1 MPVNPTPY
9 IANQIRNNA
18 TRETLKSGRED
29 GQWWDLSNRPASDR
43 LKQGTIGAQMG
54 ASASR
59 GRAGTPID
67 NTQIPDYAE
76 EDGTFFEDYDP
87 RVFEKE
93 QFEGAE
99 KFEPTGQASPFEF
112 TEAQKAAIQHGTG
125 RGLVIAGPGSGKTA
139 VTRERIFNLVQNQG
153 VDPQRILSLTFNRAA
168 ADELFA
174 RAKDIGDVQVRT
186 IHSFAKQIVEDNL
199 EALGYKYKP
208 KLVDEEDHFE
218 PFVRRLLAEESG
230 SKFVNERQVRE
241 IVSAVDV
248 AKATV
253 TEGLFDPSQL
263 EGEIGRFATAYETFK
278 TTRRK
283 VEYQDLLIQAANLFE
298 KHPEIRSRYQG
309 MFDHV
314 QIDEFQDVSQ
324 SDWRLLK
331 QLGENLMAFG
341 DDDQTIYSF
350 RSGAGS
356 VMQEFAETATQY
368 PVTENFR
375 STPEIV
381 KLGRG
386 LIEGTR
392 ATRLPKDLK
401 STRESGVKPRYTE
414 TTPDTL
420 IDALREE
427 LIPGK
432 ENVILVRTRAE
443 RGLLWNQLPDD
454 LREHVS
460 KVRTMHS
467 VKGLEFERVIVLL
480 NTLERGGGIYR
491 SFPSVQD
498 FNDLD
503 ALEEERRLLYVAI
516 TRAKDDAVLLG
527 REQAFLPELGLKPPE
542 PDVPDV
548 EEPAQQL
555 VEESKGIRKK
565 FSEAF
570 HRFRAH
576 YQRVRAYQDM
586 VAMERDLPGVEVIEN
601 LTDAQVH
608 REKIEELGKQLGLE
622 PTRRDQRAR
631 GLRFRDRLLTLPA
644 RPGLVAGAGY
654 AGVAPT
660 SHLGLIGGLDPV
672 TQTLFNISPLGLV
685 KGLRHLDESL
695 YPHARRPYQHF
706 DTYRPL
712 HRELPDSVR
721 ARLPEGVD
729 PADFRVVDVNLDD
742 YRTTLYEFPHAT
754 EGWEGAYAQRPLFHE
769 RGYQMERITKA
780 QADELAREGLYG
792 EQHTYV
798 DTSQS
803 SRNVRVTPYDPFG
816 GDPYFRPERPRE
828 VSELS
833 RAAIQHL
840 EQVRDYLE
848 TSRTSARRP
857 KGLSPRMLDF
867 RQAWGWQH
875 KRLIRPIDRFLKE
888 NRGRDTVDFRG
899 LSSVLNKLNRA
910 HSRVS
915 LGSPFGS
922 HDLGGRNVQLHN
934 EVLDLLEDV
943 WNPDSPYYNPAH
955 WTVARGRLHDLP
967 DGLGQASGDPDN
979 VQRGVTS
986 VPRFGPLRP
995 QFGRFGGGFTGRGR
1009 AARGL
1014 ADSSAFIQL
1023 TNEAGKVQDIASGVF
1038 LGDGYVA
1045 TVLHSLTKSL
1055 DAGLDLSGGTVKS
1068 LGGAGTF
1075 EIEGLRAWDPET
1087 ELAILKVAG
1096 DTRGLGVEFGQL
1108 GRAGQRL
1115 RTMGIANR
1123 QGELQG
1129 LGAGGGFLVDEPYS
1143 SRVTLTGA
1151 GDDVL
1156 TLQGRDLRPG
1166 QSGSPIFDA
1175 LGRLVGIFAGGQQAV
1190 EGGTGFGTSAERL
1203 QPLLAAARALDE
1215 LGAPVHSLDNLA
1227 ELGLPTTEEIEMGYY
1242 ERGRPFGL
1250 GNIPLES
1257 TLGMQ
1262 LDLSGSKVQL
1272 KPAGS
1277 RLLVGEDELFRLFNN
1292 ERTRRLAP
1300 VPEPIPTVSTPVP
1313 PSDTPITE
1321 RVWLGR
1327 SGGDLGFLTR
1337 GGTERLAFPLGD
1349 LTRQRR
1355 QEIEKGI
1362 RNRRSRIARARRR
1375 AETQPIE
1382 QPVRESRSRRRRR
1395 SRRRTTAI
1403 PIRQEAV
1410 TPGIPIPEETLSEDL
1425 VRRMP
1430 GREPG
1435 IIVGGEPQGLVPELL
1450 SEDVL
1455 PAEKGY
1461 YVKDGVVYE
1470 LPEPEGVLNR
1480 PSVQPGITSPG
1491 VQRDLAVIS
1500 AQLESP
1506 TDAGLV
1512 NRGTQAGI
1520 TPEGAP
1526 QPVFTKEG
1534 ILVSPEHLKLFSG
1547 RGEAQPS
1554 QPLPSGSTASLPIL
1568 PPQRVQSSLDQ
1579 QLRLDLRGGRDLRSR
1594 TAMDRFFGFME
1605 LLDTQGEGTALGYR
1619 LQTNIDGSQR
1629 LVRDFDIAPRW
1640 FGAETPTPIPDTA
1653 TQLLFELTQSG
1664 ELTTGVERPTYTRA
1678 YELGAD
1684 VRNLIETGNFR
1695 QRTFGRAVAGGLSA
1709 ADKVGSRLSGAGRFA
1724 SRVWRSPV
1732 GRIGRAGFKKALIPL
1747 ELLDLK
1753 EKRDYWLGDTFRRI
1767 HETQLEVGK
1776 HAAET
1781 RQGFREQ
1788 FADKPELLALIES
1801 GEIPDWVSPEDR
1813 PYIEDAQS
1821 AYMASAENI
1830 AQAHAGLMKRRD
1842 DLLAER
1848 AYWRET
1854 QVQGGPLRGLGFWDR
1869 SPLEREAMPFWEG
1882 GKGFWGN
1889 LGQAAL
1895 FPLSILD
1902 VAEKG
1907 PVSRGIRALTDAD
1920 SVSGIQNIEKQI
1932 AEVEQ
1937 TLALPGLADIGMTE
1951 AQRERRI
1958 QVLQDSIAQGEAA
1971 REAILQRT
1979 SRVPMPLAAGL
1990 GHASYAGMDRMAESR
2005 VKETQLTE
2013 QIAAQRAIYEGLKTQ
2028 YEDPEH
2034 QRLSQEYRDIV
2045 KVEDRDWDRYYEIVD
2060 ELDLGLRF
2068 RMDRA
2073 GESLRGLQDKY
2084 ANLPTV
2090 QLRKIDSEVR
2100 ADHQELHNIRLQRTL
2115 EQRLQGEAPGVQT
2128 TPLGTTGAATTP
2140 ITAGQP
2146 QTELVDGVMDQ
2157 VLGANVERFE
2167 DVWLPISP
2175 IDTSMGAFRT
2185 LEAQDKWLAER
2196 QLDRVPDTVSGTAPS
2211 ISRGTGKLPFRV
2223 IARTLGAGDI
2233 DRLRKGEGKG
2243 HDYIVIKSLEDIYD
2257 GDTLKGMLYA
2267 EGLGIRGEEGRVR
2280 FQSIDTAEIQPE
2292 KAAKYRYHE
2301 EYRKPSMIELEKK
2314 LAEQARDILRE
2325 KIKADPLNVGRTE
2338 DFIVRLSELSGKKDI
2353 YERYLGD
2360 VEFTDYDYYE
2370 DMLSQGLAR
2379 VWGSR
2384 AKFGDPTTT
2393 IYDKRYTESQ
2403 KDRAKTAF
2411 RAAERDMLS
2420 AEREQLKARILAPVG
2435 EFKQRFAGMADS
2447 YSIEGLVGTEG
2458 DSGFVA
2464 EIQASIQNSQ
2474 LSLERYQ
2481 MEIAAIGKS
2490 LRDARQRMLESG
2502 EEEPSVEEAHT
2513 IRRLEAQLKAAEDGA
2528 KATEQAI
2535 KGYQQVLTQSL
2546 KLKEGLFKELHKAEV
2561 EMIKASEAEA
2571 VRHAQEIQI
2580 ELANSLKKQSE
2591 ARKML
2596 TERLAGDPDYVKS
2609 VEAAN
2614 IAQLQET
2621 GAGAKT
2627 EYEKYS
2633 EQYDTQRGVVD
2644 TAFERMTAAGEK
2656 FQADKSVESLTDYE
2670 AAKVEYDQATTKLAH
2685 LRQLKGIW
2693 EQQYTAAET
2702 GAKASQAA
2710 IDASAAYVHKQQLK
2724 ERVEGA
2730 GEDSEYVRNFIAAM
2744 GVSQEGILDQGLTG
2758 APMQDAYQRL
2768 ENFEQWFD
2776 TFEDRFD
2783 FVQNRLEQNI
2793 TDETARVSELELGL
2807 EPQYAER
2814 ERLEAAIKGTTDA
2827 DEREALLKE
2836 LGVVEDGI
2844 ARDEASLKV
2853 SEGILETYL
2862 KDAERFDKLLEQV
2875 EQQLDTLKERVDKKE
2890 EDILTRSEAN
2900 EQKYFD
2906 KFTGR
2911 QQSLIDKGKYDPG
2924 YDMFVRSI
2932 PKDERTAEQQAY
2944 IDREDRGYE
2953 TELAEYV
2960 GKEADKDRKAK
2971 EREDERRKRY
2981 SERQQLRMHER
2992 MLSRVFTPMVELP
3005 GNYYTAWRK
3014 QGDIEERGD
3023 EQISDINERLAQDI
3037 QDVRDNNMLS
3047 IRQQTQQIEELE
3059 ERAAKRRVEIEE
3071 DVAEKKKEIWDGVL
3085 ESFGD
3090 TLAEMAIKEAEMA
3103 ASSWLIGQGLGLLG
3117 WEKDGYGGHTRKG
3130 DDSSGGGVGDWL
3142 SVAKDLLS
3150 GDDNEQ
3156 GNSDQ
3161 GGQSSGTDIGDWLST
3176 GLGLGSAAKQA
3187 GKAKDWVSGLWK
3199 GGEAATTAATTA
3211 ESTTSPL
3218 QWLLDAFEGS
3228 EAAASATGGG
3238 TTAATTGGGT
3248 AATTTTPTFGPA
3260 KSALTAG
3267 EGGTT
3272 TFADSFLGK
3281 SLSGAGAA
3289 ITGSYIFGE
3298 LARDRGSLE
3307 EQSGKNTN
3315 PFLNVVSDASGQ
3327 AWEGVK
3333 GIPGFVAELG
3343 EGAWDFVGD
3352 IGGFIADI
3360 PGTLNRT
3367 SGTGNWFTQTAKDIG
3382 GFFSDTFGKDSW
3394 QGVGDAWNSL
3404 TSVFGFDNTWNDEMA
3419 YRAGMRQAE
3428 HLDLSSPI
3436 VQMGHQSAMDL
3447 LELHTTGVEDKAKEI
3462 MRDKGRMNDDISYRA
3477 AARELQQQQLSDAA
3491 DQRESAPAM
3500 NLLTQQHS
3508 DFDEEVQNMIQHA
3521 TARAASGGSEYA
3533 EIVVNVIVEENGRQ
3547 RQKQQERQVVKL
3559 VKQGVIERVGVCKRF

>member
-1 MPVNPTPY
+1 M
-9 IANQIRNNA
+9 
-18 TRETLKSGRED
+18 
-29 GQWWDLSNRPASDR
+29 
-43 LKQGTIGAQMG
+43 
-54 ASASR
+54 
-59 GRAGTPID
+59 
-67 NTQIPDYAE
+67 
-76 EDGTFFEDYDP
+76 
-87 RVFEKE
+87 
-93 QFEGAE
+93 
-99 KFEPTGQASPFEF
+99 
-112 TEAQKAAIQHGTG
+112 
-125 RGLVIAGPGSGKTA
+125 
-139 VTRERIFNLVQNQG
+139 
-153 VDPQRILSLTFNRAA
+153 
-168 ADELFA
+168 
-174 RAKDIGDVQVRT
+174 
-186 IHSFAKQIVEDNL
+186 
-199 EALGYKYKP
+199 
-208 KLVDEEDHFE
+208 
-218 PFVRRLLAEESG
+218 
-230 SKFVNERQVRE
+230 
-241 IVSAVDV
+241 
-248 AKATV
+248 
-253 TEGLFDPSQL
+253 
-263 EGEIGRFATAYETFK
+263 
-278 TTRRK
+278 
-283 VEYQDLLIQAANLFE
+283 LIQAADLLE
-298 KHPEIRSRYQG
+298 REPEARSRYQG
-309 MFDHV
+309 MFDYV
-314 QIDEFQDVSQ
+314 QIDEFQDVSR

-331 QLGENLMAFG
+331 QLGKNLMAFG

-381 KLGRG
+381 NLGRA

-401 STRESGVKPRYTE
+401 STRESGVMPRYTE
-414 TTPDTL
+414 TTPETL
-420 IDALREE
+420 IDELRKE

-454 LREHVS
+454 LRQHVS
-460 KVRTMHS
+460 RVRTMHS
-467 VKGLEFERVIVLL
+467 VKGLEFERVLVLL

-498 FNDLD
+498 YNDLD

-516 TRAKDDAVLLG
+516 TRAKDEAVILG
-527 REQAFLPELGLKPPE
+527 REQAFLPELGLKPPQ

-548 EEPAQQL
+548 EEPAQEL
-555 VEESKGIRKK
+555 VEESRGIRKK
-565 FSEAF
+565 FSDAF

-608 REKIEELGKQLGLE
+608 REKIEELGRQLGLE
-622 PTRRDQRAR
+622 PTRRNERAR
-631 GLRFRDRLLTLPA
+631 GLRFRDKLLTLPA

-660 SHLGLIGGLDPV
+660 SALGLIGGLDPV

-685 KGLRHLDESL
+685 KGLRHIDERL
-695 YPHARRPYQHF
+695 YPHARRPYQQF

-712 HRELPDSVR
+712 HRELPDAVR
-721 ARLPEGVD
+721 GRLPEGVD
-729 PADFRVVDVNLDD
+729 PGDFRVVDVNLGD
-742 YRTTLYEFPHAT
+742 YQTTLYEFPHAA
-754 EGWEGAYAQRPLFHE
+754 EGWEGDYAQRPLYHE

-780 QADELAREGLYG
+780 EADALAQQGLYG

-798 DTSQS
+798 DTSES

-828 VSELS
+828 VGELS

-848 TSRTSARRP
+848 ASRTSARRP
-857 KGLSPRMLDF
+857 RGFRPSMLDF
-867 RQAWGWQH
+867 RQGWDWQH
-875 KRLIRPIDRFLKE
+875 KRLIRPVDRFLKE
-888 NRGRDTVDFRG
+888 NRGRDTVDFRD
-899 LSSVLNKLNRA
+899 LSKLLNRLNRA

-934 EVLDLLEDV
+934 EVMDLLEDV
-943 WNPDSPYYNPAH
+943 WNPESPYYNPSH

-979 VQRGVTS
+979 VQRGVS
-986 VPRFGPLRP
+986 SLPRFGQIRP

-1014 ADSSAFIQL
+1014 RDSSAFISL
-1023 TNEAGKVQDIASGVF
+1023 TNQAGEVQDIASGVF

-1055 DAGLDLSGGTVKS
+1055 DAGIDLSGGTVKS

-1129 LGAGGGFLVDEPYS
+1129 LGAGSGFLVDEPYS

-1175 LGRLVGIFAGGQQAV
+1175 LGRLVGIFGGGQQAV

-1203 QPLLAAARALDE
+1203 QPLLASARALDE
-1215 LGAPVHSLDNLA
+1215 LGAPVHSLDSLA
-1227 ELGLPTTEEIEMGYY
+1227 ELGLPTTEEIEAGYY

-1250 GNIPLES
+1250 GNIPLADI
-1257 TLGMQ
+1257 LGMQ
-1262 LDLSGSKVQL
+1262 LDLSGSKVQF

-1277 RLLVGEDELFRLFNN
+1277 RLLVGEDELFRLFSN
-1292 ERTRRLAP
+1292 ERRRRLAT
-1300 VPEPIPTVSTPVP
+1300 VTEPTARPTPTA
-1313 PSDTPITE
+1313 DTPISE

-1327 SGGDLGFLTR
+1327 SGGDLGFIGR

-1355 QEIEKGI
+1355 QEIEKSI

-1375 AETQPIE
+1375 AETPPPQ
-1382 QPVRESRSRRRRR
+1382 QPVRESRRRRRR
-1395 SRRRTTAI
+1395 RRRRRTTAI
-1403 PIRQEAV
+1403 PIRAEEAI
-1410 TPGIPIPEETLSEDL
+1410 PGIPIPEETLSEDA

-1435 IIVGGEPQGLVPELL
+1435 IIVGGEPQGIVPELL
-1450 SEDVL
+1450 PEDVV
-1455 PAEKGY
+1455 PGEKGY
-1461 YVKDGVVYE
+1461 YVEDGVVYE

-1491 VQRDLAVIS
+1491 VRKELVAVS
-1500 AQLESP
+1500 AQLEDSG
-1506 TDAGLV
+1506 DAGLV
-1512 NRGTQAGI
+1512 NRGVPTEI

-1526 QPVFTKEG
+1526 RLEYTNEG
-1534 ILVSPEHLKLFSG
+1534 VPILPKTELFSG
-1547 RGEAQPS
+1547 RGDTQPT
-1554 QPLPSGSTASLPIL
+1554 QPLPSASAASLPIL
-1568 PPQRVQSSLDQ
+1568 PPQRVQPSLDQ
-1579 QLRLDLRGGRDLRSR
+1579 QLRLDLRGGRDLRSK

-1629 LVRDFDIAPRW
+1629 LVRDYDIAPRW
-1640 FGAETPTPIPDTA
+1640 FGAEAPAPVPDA
-1653 TQLLFELTQSG
+1653 PTQLLFELTQSG

-1684 VRNLIETGNFR
+1684 LRNLIETGNFR
-1695 QRTFGRAVAGGLSA
+1695 QRTFGRSVAGGLSA
-1709 ADKVGSRLSGAGRFA
+1709 ADSLGGRLSGVGRFA

-1753 EKRDYWLGDTFRRI
+1753 EKRDYWLGDTFSRI
-1767 HETQLEVGK
+1767 HETQLEVGR

-1801 GEIPDWVSPEDR
+1801 GEIPDWVSPDDR
-1813 PYIEDAQS
+1813 PYIEDAQK
-1821 AYMASAENI
+1821 AYLESAENV

-1854 QVQGGPLRGLGFWDR
+1854 QVKGGPLRGLGFWDR
-1869 SPLEREAMPFWEG
+1869 SPLEREALPFWEG
-1882 GKGFWGN
+1882 GKGFWGS

-1895 FPLSILD
+1895 FPLSLLD

-1907 PVSRGIRALTDAD
+1907 PVSRGIRALTDVD

-1958 QVLQDSIAQGEAA
+1958 QVLQDSIAQGQAA
-1971 REAILQRT
+1971 REAIRGRLT
-1979 SRVPMPLAAGL
+1979 TTTGPVAVTGL
-1990 GHASYAGMDRMAESR
+1990 SDTPIMTRDRMAESR
-2005 VKETQLTE
+2005 AKEAQLLE
-2013 QIAAQRAIYEGLKTQ
+2013 QIAAQRATYESLKTQ
-2028 YEDPEH
+2028 YDDPEH
-2034 QRLSQEYRDIV
+2034 QRLLNEYRDIV
-2045 KVEDRDWDRYYEIVD
+2045 KLEDRDWDRYDELVD
-2060 ELDLGLRF
+2060 ELDLGLRWK
-2068 RMDRA
+2068 MDRA
-2073 GESLRGLQDKY
+2073 GEDLRGLEDKY

-2090 QLRKIDSEVR
+2090 QLRKIDSEVLES
-2100 ADHQELHNIRLQRTL
+2100 QKELHNIRVQEWLDRREKRQGQVTPQETVTPSETETEAAIAQR
-2115 EQRLQGEAPGVQT
+2115 QVQT
-2128 TPLGTTGAATTP
+2128 GRGTPERPTVTPQRPVPIQQRPVDTTP
-2140 ITAGQP
+2140 VTPERPSDIAPVTPERPSDVGAVIPQVSGIAPVTSQTPAEIGVVTPQRRADTGVVTP
-2146 QTELVDGVMDQ
+2146 QTPAKQSDI
-2157 VLGANVERFE
+2157 ERFV
-2167 DVWLPISP
+2167 DMWMPIAP
-2175 IDTSMGAFRT
+2175 YDTSPGAFRA

-2196 QLDRVPDTVSGTAPS
+2196 GLDRDSMTVSGTTPS

-2223 IARTLGAGDI
+2223 IAKTLGAGDI
-2233 DRLRKGEGKG
+2233 DRLRAEDRKGRRKPS
-2243 HDYIVIKSLEDIYD
+2243 DYIVIKSLDDIYD
-2257 GDTLKGMLYA
+2257 GDTLKGKLYA
-2267 EGLGIRGEEGRVR
+2267 EGLGIRGKEGAVR
-2280 FQSIDTAEIQPE
+2280 FESIDTPEIQPE

-2301 EYRKPSMIELEKK
+2301 EYRKPSMVELEKK

-2325 KIKADPLNVGRTE
+2325 KIAADPLNVGRTE

-2353 YERYLGD
+2353 YDRYLGD

-2370 DMLSQGLAR
+2370 DLLSQGLAR

-2411 RAAERDMLS
+2411 RAAERDMLA
-2420 AEREQLKARILAPVG
+2420 AEREQLKAQILAPVG
-2435 EFKQRFAGMADS
+2435 EFKQRFAGMADT
-2447 YSIEGLVGTEG
+2447 YSLEGLIGAEG

-2464 EIQASIQNSQ
+2464 EIQGRIQSSQ
-2474 LSLERYQ
+2474 ASLEQ
-2481 MEIAAIGKS
+2481 FHIEMATVGEA
-2490 LRDARQRMLESG
+2490 LRQARERMLESG
-2502 EEEPSVEEAHT
+2502 EEEPSVKEAQT
-2513 IRRLEAQLKAAEDGA
+2513 IRQLEAQLKAAEDGA

-2535 KGYQQVLTQSL
+2535 KGYQQVLSQSL

-2561 EMIKASEAEA
+2561 DMIKASEQEA

-2596 TERLAGDPDYVKS
+2596 TERLAGDPDYVTS
-2609 VEAAN
+2609 VESAN
-2614 IAQLQET
+2614 IAQLQEA

-2633 EQYDTQRGVVD
+2633 EQFDTQRGVVD
-2644 TAFERMTAAGEK
+2644 EAFERMTAAGEK
-2656 FQADKSVESLTDYE
+2656 FQADKSVESLAEYE
-2670 AAKVEYDQATTKLAH
+2670 AAKVEYDAATSKLAH
-2685 LRQLKGIW
+2685 LRRLKGIW

-2730 GEDSEYVRNFIAAM
+2730 GEDSEYVRNFISAM
-2744 GVSQEGILDQGLTG
+2744 GASQEGVLDRGLTG
-2758 APMQDAYQRL
+2758 APMQDAYKQL
-2768 ENFEQWFD
+2768 ENYEQWFD

-2783 FVQNRLEQNI
+2783 SVQSRLEQNI

-2814 ERLEAAIKGTTDA
+2814 ERLEAAIKGTTD
-2827 DEREALLKE
+2827 EAEKAKLLEE

-2875 EQQLDTLKERVDKKE
+2875 EGQLDTLRERVEKKE
-2890 EDILTRSEAN
+2890 EGILTRSEAN

-2906 KFTGR
+2906 RFTGR

-2932 PKDERTAEQQAY
+2932 PKDERTVEQQAY
-2944 IDREDRGYE
+2944 IDRQERDAE
-2953 TELAEYV
+2953 SELAEWV
-2960 GKEADKDRKAK
+2960 GKEADRDRKAK
-2971 EREDERRKRY
+2971 EREEERRKRY

-2992 MLSRVFTPMVELP
+2992 MLSRVVTPIVELP

-3014 QGDIEERGD
+3014 QGDIEERGE
-3023 EQISDINERLAQDI
+3023 EQISDINERLAADI
-3037 QDVRDNNMLS
+3037 QEVRDNNMLS
-3047 IRQQTQQIEELE
+3047 LRQQTQQIEDLE
-3059 ERAAKRRVEIEE
+3059 ERAAKRRIEIEE
-3071 DVAEKKKEIWDGVL
+3071 DVAEKKKDIWDGVL

-3103 ASSWLIGQGLGLLG
+3103 ASGWLIDQGLDLLG
-3117 WEKDGYGGHTRKG
+3117 WEKDGYGGHKRRG
-3130 DDSSGGGVGDWL
+3130 GDSSGGGVSDWL
-3142 SVAKDLLS
+3142 TVAKNLLD
-3150 GDDNEQ
+3150 GDGNEQ
-3156 GNSDQ
+3156 GYSA
-3161 GGQSSGTDIGDWLST
+3161 GGQSSGTGTSSGGAGVGDWISK
-3176 GLGLGSAAKQA
+3176 GLGIGTAAKQA
-3187 GKAKDWVSGLWK
+3187 GKAKDWVTGLFK
-3199 GGEAATTAATTA
+3199 GGEAAETAATAAETA
-3211 ESTTSPL
+3211 EAGSSPL
-3218 QWLLDAFEGS
+3218 QWLLDAFEGG
-3228 EAAASATGGG
+3228 EAAATAGGG
-3238 TTAATTGGGT
+3238 TAATTAGGGTAAATTGGGAAT
-3248 AATTTTPTFGPA
+3248 SAATTTTPTFGPL
-3260 KSALTAG
+3260 KTSLTAG
-3267 EGGTT
+3267 EAGTT

-3281 SLSGAGAA
+3281 SLSGGGTAMTGA
-3289 ITGSYIFGE
+3289 YLFGE
-3298 LARDRGSLE
+3298 FARDRGSLE
-3307 EQSGKNTN
+3307 ERSGKNTN
-3315 PFLNVVSDASGQ
+3315 PFLNVLGDAAGQ
-3327 AWEGVK
+3327 VWEGVK
-3333 GIPGFVAELG
+3333 GTPGFVAELG
-3343 EGAWDFVGD
+3343 EGAWDFLGD
-3352 IGGFIADI
+3352 IGGFITDI
-3360 PGTLNRT
+3360 PRALNDT

-3394 QGVGDAWNSL
+3394 KGVGDAWDSL
-3404 TSVFGFDNTWNDEMA
+3404 TGFFGFDNDWNDEMA

-3436 VQMGHQSAMDL
+3436 VRMGHQSAMDL
-3447 LELHTTGVEDKAKEI
+3447 LELHTTGFEDKAEDILRNRGVTPYGRSVIQDDYMLTGDYNPADIMLPPEMLANGGVGRLTYAGVSTYEPPETTVYPDVSQDEI
-3462 MRDKGRMNDDISYRA
+3462 TDRA
-3477 AARELQQQQLSDAA
+3477 GERESQRQYLSASA
-3491 DQRESAPAM
+3491 DQAETAPAM
-3500 NLLTQQHS
+3500 NLLTEQHL
-3508 DFDEEVQNMIQHA
+3508 DFDQEVQDMIQHA
-3521 TARAASGGSEYA
+3521 TARAASGGNEYA

-3547 RQKQQERQVVKL
+3547 RLKQQERNTVKL
-3559 VKQGVIERVGVCKRF
+3559 VKQGVLDRE